1 MWNQFQ
7 SILLSLL
14 TQKDSATFTLFD
26 PDRHFSV
33 CPGENEAMHARAL
46 NAAFLIAL
54 AGRKHPR
61 YEQAMVFLV
70 DNARTGVWKE
80 SAGFYQQGLDL
91 IRQEIVQAASEN
103 ADFAERLRAL
113 SSWVADDENLMDKE
127 STEEKIWS
135 LFFPEASGIRGC
147 ESERIQALRQRRLV
161 TISQLNP
168 SPLTQPAEE
177 ILFTSNVLL
186 TLPSTDKELTG
197 LPLHDDMKDKLKK
210 VAAEPQRYWYD
221 HPIQMGVS
229 PDNNEV
235 IYGIRHLAEA
245 LAFEKR
251 MGTCSRET
259 KITCVLSVSVTHEGL
274 QDIVKDYLE
283 AEFARASGLDGLE
296 LYIFTEA
303 DTNRLVEDV
312 LSPAATHFLENTKK
326 TAFDMFGV
334 DGAYGRH
341 YTFLKA
347 IAAFW
352 QVFIAPEVRATFKID
367 LDQVFP
373 QPELLRQTGASMFE
387 HFKTPLWGA
396 SGVDSSGRDVELG
409 MIAGALVNESD
420 IDESLFTPDVRFPE
434 RVVAMDEHVFFSQMP
449 QALSTEAEMMT
460 RYDTPELD
468 GSKTC
473 IQRVHVTGGTNGIL
487 IDSLRRHRPF
497 TPSFFGRAE
506 DQAYILSTF
515 LAPEPKLA
523 YVHKDGLIMRHDK
536 QAFAQE
542 AIQVAQVGKWIG
554 DYERLLYYSAYA
566 RVLSGDIGEIKNVL
580 DPFTG
585 GFVSRIPVTVAY
597 LRFGLKAASLFLNG
611 VSMEGEEFVRLGAR
625 RISDALRFVSGE
637 NSLFKRKYE
646 QERAGWNLYYDVL
659 SVAEAALS
667 EQDAFALS
675 LRERA
680 KEIVEACALRLE

>member
-1 MWNQFQ
+1 MWNRFQ
-7 SILLSLL
+7 SILSNLL
-14 TQKDSATFTLFD
+14 TQKDGVAFTLFD
-26 PDRHFSV
+26 PDRHFCI
-33 CPGENEAMHARAL
+33 CPAEDEAMHARAL

-54 AGRKHPR
+54 VGRKHPR
-61 YEQAMVFLV
+61 YEQAKVFLT
-70 DNARTGVWKE
+70 DNECQGTWKE
-80 SAGFYQQGLDL
+80 TAGFYQQGLDL
-91 IRQEIVQAASEN
+91 IRQEILQAASEN
-103 ADFAERLRAL
+103 ADFAERLRSLA
-113 SSWVADDENLMDKE
+113 SWTEDGKNLKSKQRIDER
-127 STEEKIWS
+127 IWS
-135 LFFPEASGIRGC
+135 LFFPEASGIRGR
-147 ESERIQALRQRRLV
+147 ESERIQALRQKRLV

-168 SPLTQPAEE
+168 NPLISPAEE

-186 TLPSTDKELTG
+186 TLPSTDRELAE
-197 LPLHDDMKDKLKK
+197 LSIPDDIKDRLKK
-210 VAAEPQRYWYD
+210 VSREPQCYWYD
-221 HPIQMGVS
+221 HPIQIGVS
-229 PDNNEV
+229 QDKNEV
-235 IYGIRHLAEA
+235 IYGLRHLAEA

-259 KITCVLSVSVTHEGL
+259 KITCVLSVSVTHKGL
-274 QDIVKDYLE
+274 QNIAKDYLE
-283 AEFARASGLDGLE
+283 SEFARASGLDGLE

-312 LSPAATHFLENTKK
+312 LFPAARHVLGNTEI
-326 TAFDMFGV
+326 TVFDMFGV

-341 YTFLKA
+341 YSFLKA

-373 QPELLRQTGASMFE
+373 QQELLRQTGASIFE

-420 IDESLFTPDVRFPE
+420 MDLSLFTPDVRFPE
-434 RVVAMDEHVFFSQMP
+434 RAVALDEHVFFSQIP

-468 GSKTC
+468 GSKAC

-487 IDSLRRHRPF
+487 IDSLRRHCPF

-515 LAPEPKLA
+515 PAPEPKLA

-536 QAFAQE
+536 QAFAQD
-542 AIQVAQVGKWIG
+542 AIQAAQVGKWIG
-554 DYERLLYYSAYA
+554 DYVRLLYYSAYA
-566 RVLSGDIGEIKNVL
+566 RVLSEDIQEVKDVL

-585 GFVSRIPVTVAY
+585 CFISRIPITAAY
-597 LRFGLKAASLFLNG
+597 LRFGLKAASLFDRGEVENG
-611 VSMEGEEFVRLGAR
+611 LAFVHLGAR
-625 RISDALRFVSGE
+625 RISRALAFINRESGQ
-637 NSLFKRKYE
+637 LRDVYE
-646 QERAGWNLYYDVL
+646 RERVGWEMYYEVL
-659 SVAEAALS
+659 SAAETALS
-667 EQDAFALS
+667 KGDTFMLS

-680 KEIVEACALRLE
+680 TEIVEAGALRPE

>member
-14 TQKDSATFTLFD
+14 TKKDSAIFMLFD
-26 PDRHFSV
+26 PDRHSST
-33 CPGENEAMHARAL
+33 CPGKAEALQARAL

-61 YEQAMVFLV
+61 YEQAKLFLV
-70 DNARTGVWKE
+70 NNTRAGALVET
-80 SAGFYQQGLDL
+80 AGFYQQGLEL
-91 IRQEIVQAASEN
+91 IHREILQAASEN
-103 ADFAERLRAL
+103 ADFSERMRVL
-113 SSWVADDENLMDKE
+113 SNWVADDENLKGRE
-127 STEEKIWS
+127 GTEEKIWS
-135 LFFPEASGIRGC
+135 LFFPEASGIRGR
-147 ESERIQALRQRRLV
+147 ESERIQALRQKRTV
-161 TISQLNP
+161 KISRLNP
-168 SPLTQPAEE
+168 RPLIRPAEE

-186 TLPSTDKELTG
+186 TLPSTDQELAE
-197 LPLHDDMKDKLKK
+197 LPLPDSMKSRLEE
-210 VAAEPQRYWYD
+210 VAAEPQCYWYD
-221 HPIQMGVS
+221 HPIQMGAS
-229 PDNNEV
+229 ADNNEV
-235 IYGIRHLAEA
+235 IYGLRHLAEA
-245 LAFEKR
+245 LAFEKQL
-251 MGTCSRET
+251 GTCARET

-274 QDIVKDYLE
+274 QDIAKDYRE
-283 AEFARASGLDGLE
+283 AEVARASGLDGLD

-303 DTNRLVEDV
+303 DTKRLVEDV
-312 LSPAATHFLENTKK
+312 LSPAAAHFSTNTGK
-326 TAFDMFGV
+326 TDFDMFGV

-373 QPELLRQTGASMFE
+373 QPELLEQTGASMLE

-420 IDESLFTPDVRFPE
+420 IEQSLFTPDVRFPE
-434 RVVAMDEHVFFSQMP
+434 RAVALDEHVFFSQMP

-460 RYDTPELD
+460 RYDTAELN

-487 IDSLRRHRPF
+487 IDSLRRHSPF
-497 TPSFFGRAE
+497 TPSTFGRAE
-506 DQAYILSTF
+506 DQAYILST
-515 LAPEPKLA
+515 LPAPGPKLA

-536 QAFAQE
+536 QAFAQG
-542 AIQVAQVGKWIG
+542 AIQAAQVGKWIG

-566 RVLSGDIGEIKNVL
+566 RVLSGDIGDIKDVL

-585 GFVSRIPVTVAY
+585 CFVSHIPVTVAY

-611 VSMEGEEFVRLGAR
+611 LSMEGEEFVRLGAR
-625 RISDALRFVSGE
+625 RISDALMFVDGE

-646 QERAGWNLYYDVL
+646 GEHAAWKLYYGVL
-659 SVAEAALS
+659 SAAEAALS
-667 EQDAFALS
+667 QEDAFTLS

-680 KEIVEACALRLE
+680 KEIIEACALRLE